1 MKPEACFQFYKYL
14 LSGSGESFAQHS
26 NQKYFKQDFILS
38 TVSAQQKYFHNYQY
52 LAEAKDHR
60 RAYATKSTFWRS

>member
-38 TVSAQQKYFHNYQY
+38 TVSTQQNMFTIISIWQKP
-52 LAEAKDHR
+52 
-60 RAYATKSTFWRS
+60 KSTEQVK